1 MEKTEKFISKDTDK
15 NKLLVPEKQGSDEK
29 IEQNLRP
36 RVLTEFI
43 GQDRLKNNLE
53 VFITAA
59 KKRKEALDHALF
71 YGPPGLGKT
80 TLAHIIA
87 HELGVNVRSTS
98 GPILERVG
106 DLAAILTNLSEGD
119 VFFID
124 EIHRLNRLV
133 EEALYPVMEDFE
145 LDIIIGKGPSAKTI
159 RLPVPRFTLIG
170 ATTRAGLLTSPL
182 RERFGIIGHLEYYTK
197 SNLVDI
203 VKRSSTILHIPIDGN
218 GTHEIARRSR
228 GTPRIA
234 NRLLRRLRDF
244 AQVKGDGIITREIA
258 SLGLEALEVDPE
270 GLDAMDRKVLK
281 VIIQQFSGGPVGLET
296 LAIAVSEEVDTLT
309 DVYEPFLI
317 QSGFLMRTSR
327 GRTVTPKGYEHLN
340 MKTKKSSAAGQMEG
354 ELFEA

>member
-1 MEKTEKFISKDTDK
+1 MKKEEIG
-15 NKLLVPEKQGSDEK
+15 NKLLLPEKQGPDEK

-36 RVLTEFI
+36 HALHDFV
-43 GQDRLKNNLE
+43 GQDRLKENLD
-53 VFITAA
+53 VFLTAA
-59 KKRKEALDHALF
+59 KMRKEPLDHCLF

-80 TLAHIIA
+80 TLSHIISY
-87 HELGVNVRSTS
+87 EMGVNIRSTS

-145 LDIIIGKGPSAKTI
+145 LDIIIGQGPSAKTI
-159 RLPVPRFTLIG
+159 KLPVPRFTLVG
-170 ATTRAGLLTSPL
+170 ATTRAGLLTSPM
-182 RERFGIIGHLEYYTK
+182 RERFGIVGHLEFYTHD
-197 SNLVDI
+197 NLVQI
-203 VKRSSTILHIPIDGN
+203 IKRSSSILNIPIDPAGSN
-218 GTHEIARRSR
+218 QIAQRSR

-244 AQVKGDGIITREIA
+244 AEVKGSGIITGDIA
-258 SLGLEALEVDPE
+258 RHGLESLDVDAQ

-281 VIIQQFSGGPVGLET
+281 AIIERFSGGPVGIES

-317 QSGFLMRTSR
+317 KEGFMMRTPR
-327 GRTVTPKGYEHLN
+327 GRTVTEKAFKLFGIKP
-340 MKTKKSSAAGQMEG
+340 KKSFKDNLEG
-354 ELFEA
+354 DLF